1 LGQGIE
7 REFSAVCE
15 FGNTC
20 LGKFSIETSVLY
32 SEELCA
38 SLVGSC
44 FSMTH
49 ARESRAVVGV
59 SGLVGGGG
67 ISGGVEAFGGA
78 LRRQLRNI
86 FGFLEMSVHL
96 DRVSLHSHAFD
107 ATVTPEEDGIF
118 HSW

>member
-1 LGQGIE
+1 
-7 REFSAVCE
+7 
-15 FGNTC
+15 
-20 LGKFSIETSVLY
+20 
-32 SEELCA
+32 
-38 SLVGSC
+38 
-44 FSMTH
+44 MTH

-78 LRRQLRNI
+78 LRLVKYKQARTVLLASCTYLRRQLRNI